1 MWCKKTGCIRRKRQ
15 VIFLRSSHIFWWI
28 TVSRSSALKWGCLP
42 FNIHSVSDLKPNWK
56 WNIFQCSNLHN
67 DNQISMAT
75 TSYTRH
81 DSNTMGC
88 QNPHFQF
95 CWQWPGRR
103 RAFTEA
109 VDTDVLHKSKSSHLR
124 LSPVT
129 TVSDDKAI
137 MSGSEKGH
145 HIICW
150 RWWQSEKFLTN
161 RIRSWQ
167 ASLGYFMLD
176 NVSVVSYIRTKEE
189 RLLQPNGVHA
199 SDPTLVHHTQKWS
212 GRLTWLIVRG
222 DSTFWHIPC
231 QRVDRSYRWNI
242 FHIWLCLKY
251 LHLDTGGFG
260 LFQAFVTPFLFFW
273 PVSRL

>member
-1 MWCKKTGCIRRKRQ
+1 MGESRACMWEHGVMQENRMYKRRRR
-15 VIFLRSSHIFWWI
+15 VIFLRSSPILWWI
-28 TVSRSSALKWGCLP
+28 TVSRSSALKRACLP
-42 FNIHSVSDLKPNWK
+42 FNTHSVADLKPNWK

-67 DNQISMAT
+67 DNQIPMAT

-103 RAFTEA
+103 QAFTEA
-109 VDTDVLHKSKSSHLR
+109 VDTDVLHKGKSSHLR

-129 TVSDDKAI
+129 MVSGDKAI

-150 RWWQSEKFLTN
+150 RWWKSGKFLTN
-161 RIRSWQ
+161 RIWSWL
-167 ASLGYFMLD
+167 ASLWYFMLD

-189 RLLQPNGVHA
+189 CLLWPNGVLV
-199 SDPTLVHHTQKWS
+199 SDPALVHQMHKWS
-212 GRLTWLIVRG
+212 RRLTWHIVQG
-222 DSTFWHIPC
+222 DST
-231 QRVDRSYRWNI
+231 
-242 FHIWLCLKY
+242 L
-251 LHLDTGGFG
+251 
-260 LFQAFVTPFLFFW
+260 
-273 PVSRL
+273 